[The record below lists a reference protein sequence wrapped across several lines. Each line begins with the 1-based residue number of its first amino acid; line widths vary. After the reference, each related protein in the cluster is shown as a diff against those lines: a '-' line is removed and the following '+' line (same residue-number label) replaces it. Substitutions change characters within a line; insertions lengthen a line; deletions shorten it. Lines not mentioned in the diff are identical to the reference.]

1 MKRAAHVAA
10 AGPTTTNSGTGEAGS
25 EEGTEVMQEAGSEE
39 GTRVMKEAGSEL
51 TTDCHPSPHLI
62 ITHHL
67 SSPFIATD
75 CH

>member
-1 MKRAAHVAA
+1 MMQ
-10 AGPTTTNSGTGEAGS
+10 EAGS
-25 EEGTEVMQEAGSEE
+25 EEGTRVMKEAGSEE